1 MDINRFLQNL
11 RYRHKQIIKVPKYKL
26 AYMDFFHETFLFS
39 HQSKNIY
46 RQSVSTLPK
55 FRYQRSK
62 YCFSIIKQYTVVRG
76 GHRTPAT
83 STNRDICC
91 NSQQLQVYS
100 YGYKKVPSYI
110 FQGSNTHPPVN
121 IVSFKV
127 PLNKSSPEFYLKF
140 YLRASAVS
148 IMLQNL

>member
-1 MDINRFLQNL
+1 MQTCLHGD
-11 RYRHKQIIKVPKYKL
+11 
-26 AYMDFFHETFLFS
+26 FHEIFLFS

-46 RQSVSTLPK
+46 RQSVSSLLK
-55 FRYQRSK
+55 FRHQRSK
-62 YCFSIIKQYTVVRG
+62 YCFSIIKQYNVFRG
-76 GHRTPAT
+76 GSRTPAR
-83 STNRDICC
+83 SINRDICC

-100 YGYKKVPSYI
+100 YCYKKVPSYM

-127 PLNKSSPEFYLKF
+127 ALNKSSPEFFYLKF
-140 YLRASAVS
+140 YLRVSALS